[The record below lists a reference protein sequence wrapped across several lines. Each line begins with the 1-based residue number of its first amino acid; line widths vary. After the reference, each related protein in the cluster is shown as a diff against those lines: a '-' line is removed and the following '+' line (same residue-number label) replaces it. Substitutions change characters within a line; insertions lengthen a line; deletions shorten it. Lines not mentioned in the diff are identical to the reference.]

1 MRRLTNGYGADA
13 LMVVRMGDVTV
24 KARRSVLSRL
34 PLLRD
39 IMQECGV
46 RHRRFL
52 DLGSTSQQAWM
63 LRHAH
68 RWASTPSTRY
78 VLPDGH
84 EDADDV
90 RRALRFFMVSDDV
103 VTGLHSVPELLQ
115 ERNDTRTKI
124 DATIRM
130 IDRICADDDEHV
142 AVLGSDCPFATII
155 SANISLLRT
164 IKSVLAG

>member
-1 MRRLTNGYGADA
+1 
-13 LMVVRMGDVTV
+13 MVVRMGDVTV

-90 RRALRFFMVSDDV
+90 RRALRFFTVSDDV
-103 VTGLHSVPELLQ
+103 VSGLHSVPELLQ
-115 ERNDTRTKI
+115 ERNAARTKI
-124 DATIRM
+124 DVM
-130 IDRICADDDEHV
+130 IQAIDAICTEDNEHV
-142 AVLGSDCPFATII
+142 AALRPDCPFATITL
-155 SANISLLRT
+155 ANISLLRNF
-164 IKSVLAG
+164 KSVMADMMR